1 MEQYPLERKQ
11 LSSYGDVDGPEIL
24 VQMCLTQ
31 LFPFRTAKFYFG
43 EVDRETTNFIL
54 ISEKIEFSRRGRVEN
69 GHWDV
74 SAASI
79 LCASSVL

>member
-1 MEQYPLERKQ
+1 MLLHGLAACLAGRGPCLAAFFCA
-11 LSSYGDVDGPEIL
+11 SS
-24 VQMCLTQ
+24 
-31 LFPFRTAKFYFG
+31 FG
-43 EVDRETTNFIL
+43 CAAQ
-54 ISEKIEFSRRGRVEN
+54 EKIEFSRRGRVEN